1 VLRANAVK
9 PFREGTL
16 PTSSTPLAPDLSNST
31 KVAGR
36 SAPQRGAAKF
46 SKSPKKMLVTATFCA
61 FSVFAG
67 LNAVL
72 WKVAGEEKVK
82 GNANDSVADLWSGA
96 GSIDLTVNG
105 FRALKD
111 RPTVVLLGSS
121 LVMHPFWSMDAQLDK
136 KIGDIFH
143 HHSSITFGRE
153 LEASGCS
160 KQNVY
165 SLAVFGEMASDGYIY
180 ANDFLKGDK
189 KPDVVV
195 LGMAPR
201 DFSDAYLTAPTATFT
216 FKKVVGLSN
225 FGRYADAYLPG
236 WQDKADFIATHACY
250 FYGKRWRLQHELE
263 KGLTKAYRF
272 FHMDMAAKPSAES
285 ATAASQAGYMS
296 AAMVDDRWKNSAKE
310 YRARYRDIENKDLT
324 VQMGFLQKTL
334 TVCKER
340 GIKVVLVN
348 MPLSDTNREL
358 LPSPFYAD
366 FRQRLGNLAEQSGN
380 VQYVDLGD
388 ASEFNHNDFWDTAH
402 LNFNGG
408 HKLLAH
414 ITPVVKKLE
423 LQAQLKP
430 L

>member
-1 VLRANAVK
+1 
-9 PFREGTL
+9 
-16 PTSSTPLAPDLSNST
+16 
-31 KVAGR
+31 
-36 SAPQRGAAKF
+36 
-46 SKSPKKMLVTATFCA
+46 MLFTATFCA
-61 FSVFAG
+61 FSVFIA
-67 LNAVL
+67 LNAAL
-72 WKVAGEEKVK
+72 WKIAGEEKVK
-82 GNANDSVADLWSGA
+82 GSASDSVADLWSGA

-105 FRALKD
+105 FKALKE

-136 KIGDIFH
+136 KIDDIFH
-143 HHSSITFGRE
+143 HHNSVTFARE
-153 LEASGCS
+153 LEANGCS

-165 SLAVFGEMASDGYIY
+165 SFAVFGEMASDGFIY
-180 ANDFLKGDK
+180 ANDFLKGEK

-201 DFSDAYLTAPTATFT
+201 DFSDAYLTAPIATFT
-216 FKKVVGLSN
+216 FKKVVGLNN
-225 FGRYADAYLPG
+225 FARYADAYLPG

-263 KGLTKAYRF
+263 KGLSKAYRF
-272 FHMDMAAKPSAES
+272 FHIDIATKPAADAAKP
-285 ATAASQAGYMS
+285 ASQAGYMS
-296 AAMVDDRWKNSAKE
+296 AAMVDERWSNSAKE

-334 TVCKER
+334 AICKER

-358 LPSPFYAD
+358 LPSSFYSD
-366 FRQRLGNLAEQSGN
+366 FRHRLGTLAEQSGN
-380 VQYVDLGD
+380 AQYVDLGD

-402 LNFNGG
+402 LNMNGG

-414 ITPVVKKLE
+414 ITPVVRKLE
-423 LQAQLKP
+423 LQ
-430 L
+430 

>member
-1 VLRANAVK
+1 MLRGNAAK
-9 PFREGTL
+9 LFREGIL
-16 PTSSTPLAPDLSNST
+16 PTSSTPIAPELSNPCQ
-31 KVAGR
+31 VAGW
-36 SAPQRGAAKF
+36 STPQRGAAKF
-46 SKSPKKMLVTATFCA
+46 SKSPKSVLLTATFCA
-61 FSVFAG
+61 FSVFVV

-72 WKVAGEEKVK
+72 WKIAGEEKVK
-82 GNANDSVADLWSGA
+82 GSATDSVADLWSGA

-105 FRALKD
+105 FKALKE

-121 LVMHPFWSMDAQLDK
+121 LVMHPFWSMDALLDK
-136 KIGDIFH
+136 KVDDIFH
-143 HHSSITFGRE
+143 HHCSITFARE
-153 LEASGCS
+153 LEARGCG

-165 SLAVFGEMASDGYIY
+165 SFAVFGEMASDGFIY

-189 KPDVVV
+189 KPDVAV
-195 LGMAPR
+195 LCMAPR
-201 DFSDAYLTAPTATFT
+201 DFSDAYLTAPIATFT
-216 FKKVVGLSN
+216 FKKVVGLNN
-225 FGRYADAYLPG
+225 FARYAEAYLPG

-250 FYGKRWRLQHELE
+250 FYGKRWRLQHEVE

-272 FHMDMAAKPSAES
+272 FHMEITAKPAAEVAKS
-285 ATAASQAGYMS
+285 ASQAGFLS
-296 AAMVDDRWKNSAKE
+296 AAMTDERWSKSAKE

-334 TVCKER
+334 AVCKER

-348 MPLSDTNREL
+348 MPLSDTNRDL
-358 LPSPFYAD
+358 LPSSFYAD
-366 FRQRLGNLAEQSGN
+366 FRHRLGNLAEQSGN
-380 VQYVDLGD
+380 AQYLDLGD
-388 ASEFNHNDFWDTAH
+388 ASEFTHNDFWDTAH

-423 LQAQLKP
+423 LQAEQKP

>member
-1 VLRANAVK
+1 M
-9 PFREGTL
+9 

-46 SKSPKKMLVTATFCA
+46 SKSPKKMLFTATFCA
-61 FSVFAG
+61 FSIFIA

-82 GNANDSVADLWSGA
+82 GSATDSVADLWSGA

-105 FRALKD
+105 FKALKE

-136 KIGDIFH
+136 KIDDIFH

-153 LEASGCS
+153 LEANGCS

-165 SLAVFGEMASDGYIY
+165 SFAVFGEMASDGYIY

-263 KGLTKAYRF
+263 KGLTKAYHF
-272 FHMDMAAKPSAES
+272 FHLDIAAKSAATA

-296 AAMVDDRWKNSAKE
+296 ASMIDDRWKNSAKE

-334 TVCKER
+334 AVCKER

-358 LPSPFYAD
+358 LPSSFYAD

-388 ASEFNHNDFWDTAH
+388 ASEFNHSDFWDTAH

-423 LQAQLKP
+423 LETPLKP